1 DLTDLVLDMMVT
13 VSLEYGALTVET
25 ELIADMLATVAGKNP
40 RYNKLVP
47 RLRKLIAQTCTMS
60 VMHISSHQLWPEIAV
75 YMRLLLTMSF
85 SNCNL
90 ADEYLPDVAFITCML
105 LKSGP
110 GLIQATLHGIVMHV
124 VHSLALT
131 QCNGMIIDQTFS
143 SSITGANSFA
153 GNPVRQL
160 SENANADAGNNT
172 GQVLS
177 PYAQLAQQLAE
188 LIQTRT
194 KFNFGLRSKSTSAVT
209 FIASSYTRGGAA
221 STLNPEALMEF
232 KDELSHSS
240 QVLESPREALAGV
253 ERVAQIFLRI
263 MDNPAFVNG
272 RGNSWRARWTTLV
285 TASTFVFNPAIQPRA
300 FVLLGRLAAH
310 DEVDDDL
317 LYQTLATLR
326 GALASFGETD
336 ESLPI
341 SVLLC
346 LVNMVGNL
354 PPDSSYLASLFWVG
368 IAVMQMGHLPLYKVG
383 LSLVSK
389 VIRTLDSCGAF
400 LPENGDGFQH
410 FLMAARVAVEKAAD
424 QVDDAVGISFRSSF
438 SASLSLLLLRGMED
452 MSTKDEAY
460 EIILQIIAIVSNCR
474 KWQQADANN
483 LERHC
488 DLILPY
494 LILILP
500 TANTRKEL
508 VHVFTLAG
516 LTISTDVKLSLEHGG
531 YTRLLEHIHKSDIA
545 RNCQSD
551 YIIYPSILA
560 AMLHKTRA
568 DQEIMILYSVLAS
581 NIAWVDAT
589 MSLLVIESLAPTM
602 SSIMH
607 NNHSSK
613 LTHKL
618 HDVMVRLAITRP
630 HFDPDV
636 FIQQQGLLQAAGATL
651 ADIAH
656 SLTVD
661 AIASTTRKSVSAAVA
676 ASSGVAAFSSPLIP
690 ASPAIANHRAS
701 SNAVLPPPTRS
712 REDSSERPTLI
723 SNVRSQDTM
732 SMMSKQ
738 SSSSLGSP
746 ESSFD
751 RAMVPAHREYLS
763 RIGFGGLGRVIV
775 FESNLV
781 HWRELAELTSLVVD
795 QML

>member
-1 DLTDLVLDMMVT
+1 TYFNDVYHITEIADLQIAPVADQYFHGDTDADSSHKVRSALQRTASRNSEGERSTNSKGNKAEEQVVSIRFEGGSAPVMFTSPKAELLYKAIRSARSRYTSHASVATVQERVIRPADVPGTLLNVALLNCGAENATLRISAYRMLISVVATFNMDVGHELAFASDLCLPPNPLQFIFRICSRLSLSAPDMTLELLSEALLAFTKCAQNMKPWILHYIQPWLLCLGQFTHDTVSHPDALSRTQDIIRSLIRLHLKEPTMYMHFKEHVWSLIARVEDLTDLVLDMMVT

-160 SENANADAGNNT
+160 SESANADAGNNT

-317 LYQTLATLR
+317 
-326 GALASFGETD
+326 
-336 ESLPI
+336 
-341 SVLLC
+341 
-346 LVNMVGNL
+346 
-354 PPDSSYLASLFWVG
+354 
-368 IAVMQMGHLPLYKVG
+368 
-383 LSLVSK
+383 
-389 VIRTLDSCGAF
+389 
-400 LPENGDGFQH
+400 
-410 FLMAARVAVEKAAD
+410 
-424 QVDDAVGISFRSSF
+424 
-438 SASLSLLLLRGMED
+438 
-452 MSTKDEAY
+452 
-460 EIILQIIAIVSNCR
+460 
-474 KWQQADANN
+474 
-483 LERHC
+483 
-488 DLILPY
+488 
-494 LILILP
+494 
-500 TANTRKEL
+500 
-508 VHVFTLAG
+508 
-516 LTISTDVKLSLEHGG
+516 
-531 YTRLLEHIHKSDIA
+531 
-545 RNCQSD
+545 
-551 YIIYPSILA
+551 
-560 AMLHKTRA
+560 
-568 DQEIMILYSVLAS
+568 
-581 NIAWVDAT
+581 
-589 MSLLVIESLAPTM
+589 
-602 SSIMH
+602 
-607 NNHSSK
+607 
-613 LTHKL
+613 
-618 HDVMVRLAITRP
+618 
-630 HFDPDV
+630 
-636 FIQQQGLLQAAGATL
+636 
-651 ADIAH
+651 
-656 SLTVD
+656 
-661 AIASTTRKSVSAAVA
+661 
-676 ASSGVAAFSSPLIP
+676 
-690 ASPAIANHRAS
+690 
-701 SNAVLPPPTRS
+701 
-712 REDSSERPTLI
+712 
-723 SNVRSQDTM
+723 
-732 SMMSKQ
+732 
-738 SSSSLGSP
+738 
-746 ESSFD
+746 
-751 RAMVPAHREYLS
+751 
-763 RIGFGGLGRVIV
+763 
-775 FESNLV
+775 
-781 HWRELAELTSLVVD
+781 
-795 QML
+795 

>member
-1 DLTDLVLDMMVT
+1 
-13 VSLEYGALTVET
+13 
-25 ELIADMLATVAGKNP
+25 
-40 RYNKLVP
+40 
-47 RLRKLIAQTCTMS
+47 
-60 VMHISSHQLWPEIAV
+60 
-75 YMRLLLTMSF
+75 MSF

-160 SENANADAGNNT
+160 NESAAANADAGNST

-188 LIQTRT
+188 LIQTKT

-272 RGNSWRARWTTLV
+272 RGNSWRARWATLV

-389 VIRTLDSCGAF
+389 VIRTLDA
-400 LPENGDGFQH
+400 
-410 FLMAARVAVEKAAD
+410 
-424 QVDDAVGISFRSSF
+424 
-438 SASLSLLLLRGMED
+438 
-452 MSTKDEAY
+452 
-460 EIILQIIAIVSNCR
+460 
-474 KWQQADANN
+474 
-483 LERHC
+483 
-488 DLILPY
+488 
-494 LILILP
+494 
-500 TANTRKEL
+500 
-508 VHVFTLAG
+508 
-516 LTISTDVKLSLEHGG
+516 
-531 YTRLLEHIHKSDIA
+531 
-545 RNCQSD
+545 
-551 YIIYPSILA
+551 
-560 AMLHKTRA
+560 
-568 DQEIMILYSVLAS
+568 
-581 NIAWVDAT
+581 
-589 MSLLVIESLAPTM
+589 
-602 SSIMH
+602 
-607 NNHSSK
+607 
-613 LTHKL
+613 
-618 HDVMVRLAITRP
+618 
-630 HFDPDV
+630 
-636 FIQQQGLLQAAGATL
+636 
-651 ADIAH
+651 
-656 SLTVD
+656 
-661 AIASTTRKSVSAAVA
+661 
-676 ASSGVAAFSSPLIP
+676 
-690 ASPAIANHRAS
+690 
-701 SNAVLPPPTRS
+701 
-712 REDSSERPTLI
+712 
-723 SNVRSQDTM
+723 
-732 SMMSKQ
+732 
-738 SSSSLGSP
+738 
-746 ESSFD
+746 
-751 RAMVPAHREYLS
+751 
-763 RIGFGGLGRVIV
+763 
-775 FESNLV
+775 
-781 HWRELAELTSLVVD
+781 
-795 QML
+795 